1 PPTSSAPT
9 SSYSF
14 RSRNKSKLVYDA
26 KYHPMDDAI
35 RPTQA
40 ARRRSAHGMKQVCL
54 DADDESEDSAA
65 IYTDTEE
72 SIDEESEAE
81 EETRQ
86 SAKSKKRKLTQS
98 RLLSVEPTR
107 RSPRK
112 VSDLKVLYDMS
123 VHPQDEFL
131 AVTSEEEEI
140 VPRKKSKRSKRL
152 HVDDMDSRDG
162 VAPSKPAH
170 RKYADYVENS
180 TSDEMEFDSGGAIPR
195 IEMGTDSVTMA
206 ESSIPPPIAANPQN
220 DINRSDSI
228 DSLHLSPGKRCFRH
242 DKDAWPVSSSQPF
255 TIFNEKLADPLAREA
270 HTVSPLNYEH
280 DDKEN
285 ATDNDNID
293 VDPLSSVNASVS
305 IIPEAQYRQTRE
317 DCELSNHRALINYA
331 LYDDPHPQTYG
342 LDGTHCS
349 GSGEMDA
356 FSESMSILASG
367 RGLPLGK
374 SAE

>member
-1 PPTSSAPT
+1 
-9 SSYSF
+9 
-14 RSRNKSKLVYDA
+14 
-26 KYHPMDDAI
+26 
-35 RPTQA
+35 
-40 ARRRSAHGMKQVCL
+40 MKQVCL

-195 IEMGTDSVTMA
+195 IEMGTDCMQTSFSTFRVCQNRILTTYQLSRWLKARFHLQSQPIRKMISTAVTALTRCTCPREKDASVTTKMLGQSLQVNLLP
-206 ESSIPPPIAANPQN
+206 SST
-220 DINRSDSI
+220 RSS
-228 DSLHLSPGKRCFRH
+228 R
-242 DKDAWPVSSSQPF
+242 
-255 TIFNEKLADPLAREA
+255 
-270 HTVSPLNYEH
+270 
-280 DDKEN
+280 
-285 ATDNDNID
+285 
-293 VDPLSSVNASVS
+293 
-305 IIPEAQYRQTRE
+305 
-317 DCELSNHRALINYA
+317 
-331 LYDDPHPQTYG
+331 
-342 LDGTHCS
+342 TH
-349 GSGEMDA
+349 
-356 FSESMSILASG
+356 
-367 RGLPLGK
+367 
-374 SAE
+374 